1 VANAHLVG
9 SMNLRDAD
17 EVFQTVGR
25 LAGDSLTRIPDGERG
40 RRAGWIGAQVPV
52 LMQSPQLSH
61 EVHPPQEYG
70 TGEPRIEFRPRE
82 GVASEELSLSLPYA
96 EDAIA
101 SHRLMRDFIDRG
113 EIPPGTKLQVSIPT
127 AVATLVAFFARDVQS
142 ELLEPIEHILGGE
155 VDRIADAIPHD
166 EVAIQWD
173 VAVEFNYIELQRM
186 PGPFTREQLVASLG
200 RLSSLVPND
209 IELGY
214 HLCYGDAPP
223 ELGKGLKGR
232 HFVEPTDAGLLVE
245 FANEIVA
252 RATRRVQFIHM
263 PVPIERDDDAYF
275 APLDGL
281 RLAPQTRLFLGLV
294 HEEDGMAGAQRRVA
308 AARAHV
314 EDFGVGTECGLQ
326 NEPPDAI
333 ERILA
338 IQRDLELAA
347 PASA

>member
-1 VANAHLVG
+1 
-9 SMNLRDAD
+9 MNLRDAD

-82 GVASEELSLSLPYA
+82 GVAPEELSLSLPYA
-96 EDAIA
+96 EDAIV

-252 RATRRVQFIHM
+252 RATRPVQFIHM

>member
-1 VANAHLVG
+1 VADAHLVG
-9 SMNLRDAD
+9 SMNLHDAD

-70 TGEPRIEFRPRE
+70 TGEPRIEFRLRE
-82 GVASEELSLSLPYA
+82 GVAPDQLELSLPYA

-101 SHRLMRDFIDRG
+101 SHRLLRGFIDRG

-127 AVATLVAFFARDVQS
+127 AAATLVAFFARDVQG
-142 ELLEPIEHILGGE
+142 ELLARIEQVLGGE
-155 VDRIADAIPHD
+155 IGRIADAIPHD

-173 VAVEFNYIELQRM
+173 VAVEFNYIELRRT
-186 PGPFTREQLVASLG
+186 PGPFSQEDLVASLG
-200 RLSSLVPND
+200 RLSSLVPED

-223 ELGKGLKGR
+223 EVGKGLKGR

-252 RATRRVQFIHM
+252 RATRPVQFIHM

-281 RLAPQTRLFLGLV
+281 RLPPQTRLFLGLV
-294 HEEDGMAGAQRRVA
+294 HEEDGIEGAQRRA
-308 AARAHV
+308 ATARAHV
-314 EDFGVGTECGLQ
+314 GEFGVGTECGMQ
-326 NEPPDAI
+326 NEPPEAI
-333 ERILA
+333 ESILA
-338 IQRDLELAA
+338 IQRDLKLPA